1 MKKSDLKTGMIV
13 TLCNG
18 KQLMVYKNIQTK
30 WNVGDVIVDIYGS
43 DNWNLLDNYNEDLTN
58 EGYPDLDIVKV
69 EEVTH
74 PYAFVRL
81 DYDSDKRTVL
91 WKRKEKKKYT
101 YAQLKEILGEEFE
114 IVKE

>member
-13 TLCNG
+13 TLRNG
-18 KQLMVYKNIQTK
+18 KQWMVYKNIQTQR
-30 WNVGDVIVDIYGS
+30 NVDDVIVGIDGS
-43 DNWNLLDNYNEDLTN
+43 DNWNLLYHYNEDLTN
-58 EGYPDLDIVKV
+58 KGYPDLDIVKV

-81 DYDSDKRTVL
+81 DYDADKRKVL
-91 WKRKEKKKYT
+91 WKRKEKKRYT